1 MIILIRH
8 AQSEGNKNRDIHQF
22 IPDHRVKL
30 TQHGWTQVCP
40 MIPSLPIWAL
50 LMRYADRPKKQ
61 AANCAPSS
69 SQTTLYNSTLRPTA
83 APAKQPKA
91 SCAP

>member
-30 TQHGWTQVCP
+30 TQHGWTQVCC
-40 MIPSLPIWAL
+40 LV
-50 LMRYADRPKKQ
+50 
-61 AANCAPSS
+61 
-69 SQTTLYNSTLRPTA
+69 SQTFKRV
-83 APAKQPKA
+83 
-91 SCAP
+91 

>member
-30 TQHGWTQVCP
+30 TQHGWTQVP
-40 MIPSLPIWAL
+40 HQLYVPTGTDMAHPVGRIGRRGWP
-50 LMRYADRPKKQ
+50 Q
-61 AANCAPSS
+61 APLFA
-69 SQTTLYNSTLRPTA
+69 QT
-83 APAKQPKA
+83 
-91 SCAP
+91 